1 MALTPG
7 TRLGPYEISVQIG
20 VGGMGEVYQATDTQL
35 KRQVAIKV
43 LPDAV
48 AADAERL
55 ARFQREAEVL
65 ASLNHPNIA
74 GIHGLEKSDGTT
86 ALVLELVE
94 GPTLAD
100 RIAKGP
106 VPLDEALPIAKQI
119 ADALQAAHDHGV
131 IHRDLKPANIK
142 LRADGTVKVLDF
154 GLAKALDA
162 PLGASDVSASPTIT
176 SLAFTGVGVILG
188 TAAYMSPEQA
198 RGKPVDKRAD
208 IWAFGVVLFEMLT
221 GTRPFTG
228 HTVTDALA
236 AVLERPPDLDRVPA
250 SVRPLLRR
258 CLEKDA
264 TRRLRDIGDAMA
276 LVDEAPVAGGR
287 HARPLRWAVVV
298 AVLAAAL
305 GVALWAPWRTPPP
318 PQEAVRTQLNLPETV
333 NAAGRNFALSPDGRK
348 LAFSAFGPDGVPLVW
363 VRFMDSLEVRPLPGS
378 ETTETPPPFFWSPDS
393 RFIAYPAKKGPK
405 VAKVNTVDLT
415 GSPPQTL
422 CDTTGPNLSGGSWNA
437 DGVIIFGSANAG
449 LTRVSASGG
458 ATSRVTALDA
468 SRNESRHAFPTFLP
482 DGRHFL
488 YLRTSVQTPEN
499 SGVFLGSIDVKP
511 EEQDSRRLVATTIAP
526 VYVPSRARNPGYLLI
541 FREGT
546 VSGYAFDEERM
557 AIVGEPVTVL
567 QQVGVYVG
575 SGFFSASH
583 TGVLVYRS
591 SAASQNARVLWY
603 DRQGNLLVV
612 PEQPSGIRALALSP
626 DGARAALVRLDS
638 GNPNGDI
645 WTWDATRFDSTRV
658 TFDPRRA
665 ESPVWTPDGLRVIF
679 ASTRD
684 GPLNLYRKLAN
695 ESKQDEV
702 LWKSGQDKTPT
713 SISPDGRFLLYT
725 QTDPQTKK
733 DIWVLWNP
741 NGSPSDRKATPFQ
754 QQEFDETEAQFSKEP
769 ETGSRWVAYTS
780 DESGRNEVSVRA
792 FPLNPAGDKW
802 LVSKAGGSN
811 PRWRRD
817 GKELFFAA
825 PDGGVMS
832 VDVTT
837 EPTFQTSAPKTLFK
851 VPAGILR
858 NWDVTADGK
867 RFLVLVRQDAPVP
880 FTVLQNWP
888 AALKR

>member
-1 MALTPG
+1 MPDLVG
-7 TRLGPYEISVQIG
+7 RYRLDDRLGE
-20 VGGMGEVYQATDTQL
+20 GGMGVVYRAWDTVLERVVALKLMIGDTSVDPAARERFLRYARSAAQL
-35 KRQVAIKV
+35 THKNIVTVHDLGEHQGQPYLAMEFLDGEDLQR
-43 LPDAV
+43 
-48 AADAERL
+48 RL
-55 ARFQREAEVL
+55 ARAEK
-65 ASLNHPNIA
+65 ASVWRKIDIA
-74 GIHGLEKSDGTT
+74 IEICHGMEF
-86 ALVLELVE
+86 
-94 GPTLAD
+94 
-100 RIAKGP
+100 
-106 VPLDEALPIAKQI
+106 
-119 ADALQAAHDHGV
+119 AHAHGV

-162 PLGASDVSASPTIT
+162 PLGPSDVSASPTIT
-176 SLAFTGVGVILG
+176 SPAFTGVGVILG

-228 HTVTDALA
+228 HTVTDVLA
-236 AVLERPPDLDRVPA
+236 AVLERPPDFDRVPA

-276 LVDEAPVAGGR
+276 FVDEAPVAGGGHVR
-287 HARPLRWAVVV
+287 HLRWAVVV
-298 AVLAAAL
+298 AALAAAL
-305 GVALWAPWRTPPP
+305 GAALWAPWRTTPP
-318 PQEAVRTQLNLPETV
+318 PQEPVRTQVNLPENV

-348 LAFSAFGPDGVPLVW
+348 LAFSALGPDRVPRVW

-393 RFIAYPAKKGPK
+393 RFIAYSAKGQK
-405 VAKVNTVDLT
+405 VPRVNTVDLT

-422 CDTTGPNLSGGSWNA
+422 CDTTGPNLSGGSWNR

-458 ATSRVTALDA
+458 ATSRVTVLDA
-468 SRNESRHAFPTFLP
+468 SRKESRHAFPTFLP

-511 EEQDSRRLVATTIAP
+511 EDQDSRRLVATTISF
-526 VYVPSRARNPGYLLI
+526 VYVPSAARSPGYLLI
-541 FREGT
+541 FREGNL
-546 VSGYAFDEERM
+546 SAYAFDEERM
-557 AIVGEPVTVL
+557 AIVGDPVTVQ

-591 SAASQNARVLWY
+591 SAATQNARVLWY
-603 DRQGNLLVV
+603 DRQGNLVV
-612 PEQPSGIRALALSP
+612 LPEQPSGIRALALSP
-626 DGARAALVRLDS
+626 DAARAALVRLDS
-638 GNPNGDI
+638 GSPNGDL
-645 WTWDATRFDSTRV
+645 WTWDAARFNSTRM
-658 TFDPRRA
+658 TFDPGRA

-702 LWKSGQDKTPT
+702 LWKSGEDKTPT

-725 QTDPQTKK
+725 QTDPRTKK
-733 DIWVLWNP
+733 DIWVLSNP
-741 NGSPSDRKATPFQ
+741 NGNPGDRKATPFQ
-754 QQEFDETEAQFSKEP
+754 RQEFNETEAQFSKEP

-780 DESGRNEVSVRA
+780 DESGRSEVSVRA
-792 FPLNPAGDKW
+792 FPLNPSGDKW
-802 LVSKAGGSN
+802 PVSKAGGSN
-811 PRWRRD
+811 PRWRGD

-832 VDVTT
+832 VDITT
-837 EPTFQTSAPKTLFK
+837 ESTFQASAPRTLFK
-851 VPAGILR
+851 VPAGLLP

-867 RFLVLVRQDAPVP
+867 RFLVLVPQDAPVP
-880 FTVLQNWP
+880 FTVLQNWQ